1 MELFVS
7 YAHTELVLSSGLYC
21 QIGSH
26 TFTVCRP
33 ELCRMLRLAVP
44 FVPAERS
51 LLTTKAVEVAA
62 LPDGHAA
69 DMPAP
74 V

>member
-7 YAHTELVLSSGLYC
+7 YAQAELVFSSGLYC
-21 QIGSH
+21 QMGSH
-26 TFTVCRP
+26 TFTAFRP
-33 ELCRMLRLAVP
+33 DLCRMLRLAWPLVP
-44 FVPAERS
+44 TERS

-62 LPDGHAA
+62 LPDGRSAA
-69 DMPAP
+69 MPTP